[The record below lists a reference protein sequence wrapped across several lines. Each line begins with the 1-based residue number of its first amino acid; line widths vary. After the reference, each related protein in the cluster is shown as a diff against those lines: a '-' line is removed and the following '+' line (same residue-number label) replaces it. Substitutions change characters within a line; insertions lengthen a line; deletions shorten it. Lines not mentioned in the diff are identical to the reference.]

1 MEYTTAVSENLSID
15 DFDKVYDAYRDYM
28 RLKNFS
34 IATVKTYLSNYLRYI
49 DWCIAEEINQPFNQD
64 LVRSYLIYRV
74 ENGAKWQ
81 TMNNI
86 YSAMRKLFR
95 EVLYL
100 EWSTKK
106 LSRPRRERILP
117 ELISQFEIQ
126 RLILSCKHLKH
137 RAILVTLYATGVR
150 AGELCNIKLSDIDG
164 DRLQIRIRKGKG
176 GKDRYVQ
183 VPVELILFLRQYY
196 LKCRPEIYLFN
207 GRKKGAPMSVTSLR
221 WPIREARRKLGI
233 LKPISP
239 HTLRHCYATHHLES
253 GTDLVFIKQNL
264 GHKHLKTTARYI
276 HLCKERYQHIQ
287 HPIVNMTSVL
297 NLPTMA

>member
-1 MEYTTAVSENLSID
+1 MNYTTEDSQKLTID
-15 DFDKVYDAYRDYM
+15 DFEKVHDDYRGYM

-34 IATVKTYLSNYLRYI
+34 IATVKTYLSNFLRYI
-49 DWCIAEEINQPFNQD
+49 DWCVAEDITHPFDQD
-64 LVRSYLIYRV
+64 LVKAYLIFRV
-74 ENGAKWQ
+74 DNGAKWQ

-100 EWSTKK
+100 DWSTKK

-117 ELISQFEIQ
+117 ELISQLEIQ

-137 RAILVTLYATGVR
+137 RAILITLYATGVR
-150 AGELCNIKLSDIDG
+150 AGELCSIKLSDIDG

-183 VPVELILFLRQYY
+183 VPKELITFLRYY
-196 LKCRPEIYLFN
+196 YKKYSPETYLFN
-207 GRKKGAPMSVTSLR
+207 GRKKGQPMSVTSLR

-297 NLPTMA
+297 DLPTMA